1 MGKYEYQIF
10 CSIGGCFGTG
20 RMWCDNTPN
29 PEMLQGAN
37 FVATGNGEAA
47 VVEKRQPMQSQFRL
61 PPNQKQKQQNNKNT
75 VSR

>member
-29 PEMLQGAN
+29 PEMLKGAN
-37 FVATGNGEAA
+37 FVATGNGTDITLSFDA
-47 VVEKRQPMQSQFRL
+47 VEKLGIFTPV
-61 PPNQKQKQQNNKNT
+61 QK
-75 VSR
+75 

>member
-20 RMWCDNTPN
+20 RMWRDNTPN

-37 FVATGNGEAA
+37 FVATGFDNKKFSIKVIFFTYFNGI
-47 VVEKRQPMQSQFRL
+47 
-61 PPNQKQKQQNNKNT
+61 
-75 VSR
+75 